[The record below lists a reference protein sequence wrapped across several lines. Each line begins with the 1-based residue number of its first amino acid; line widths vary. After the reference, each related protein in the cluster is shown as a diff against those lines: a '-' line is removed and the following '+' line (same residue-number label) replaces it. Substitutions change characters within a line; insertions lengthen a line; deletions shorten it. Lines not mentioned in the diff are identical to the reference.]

1 MKVQLQSILLP
12 TDDVCTIPELYFHK
26 AEKRIDFDGY
36 FNLFYIEKRKAYTQI
51 EELSLDIFLKGY
63 DELLIMY
70 NQKELKRVKL
80 TADTV
85 MGYSFELPYLDYENG
100 VFWFALIENADV
112 AEKKATGYY
121 CGTIADNKFRPINI
135 GINICTFKR
144 EAYVAKTLR
153 KLSEKLINNT
163 ELNVAGHMQVF
174 VIDNGRTLKDYQE
187 AQKIK
192 AESTRI
198 HIIPNMNAGGS
209 GGFTRGM
216 IEILNRKEQDGFTH
230 VLMMDDDAIVEPD
243 TLVRLYGFLTTV
255 KDGWK
260 NITVGGALLR
270 EEYPYILFCAGEWW
284 ENGYIISN
292 PDYNLDL
299 RDRDQASCDYLTRCG
314 NEFNQYSGWWCCCY
328 SLNIVRDDNLPIPF
342 FIHHDDIEY
351 GIRNRNAGIVFL
363 NGINIWHRDVELGMP
378 GANTYYDVRN
388 TLIEMA
394 LQNVGGLAAVKCVCR
409 RFVGAILRYR
419 YQDAELVCRG
429 VKDYLK
435 GTAWLYAQK
444 PEELHK
450 EICSMAYKAIKLEE
464 LINLLPKREYDSVIN
479 QMEVIRKKM
488 QQCFW
493 GLKVAVTKVK
503 WRHLITFNGWVLPAI
518 EGIKVIQIED
528 SAFEA
533 FRRKRVVLYN
543 TSEEKVLLFERKYSQ
558 LIRVLMLFLK
568 ELWRLIQDYRC
579 VSEDYRCNN
588 GKNTNKAFWENFLG
602 LH

>member
-80 TADTV
+80 TADTE

-144 EAYVAKTLR
+144 EAYVVKTLR
-153 KLSEKLINNT
+153 KLSEKLIKNA
-163 ELNVAGHMQVF
+163 ELDVADHLQVF
-174 VIDNGRTLKDYQE
+174 VIDNGRTLNEFEEVRNIATAD
-187 AQKIK
+187 
-192 AESTRI
+192 SRL

-216 IEILNRKEQDGFTH
+216 IEILNKKEQDGFTH
-230 VLMMDDDAIVEPD
+230 VLMMDDDAVVEPD

-255 KDGWK
+255 KDKWK

-284 ENGYIISN
+284 ENGYTVPN
-292 PDYNLDL
+292 TDCNLDL
-299 RDRDQASCDYLTRCG
+299 RDRDQASCDYLTRSG
-314 NEFNQYSGWWCCCY
+314 NEYNQYSGWWCCCY

-351 GIRNRNAGIVFL
+351 GIRNRDAGIVFL
-363 NGINIWHRDVELGMP
+363 NGINIWHRDVEMGLP

-394 LQNVGGLAAVKCVCR
+394 LQKVERLLAVKYVCR
-409 RFVGAILRYR
+409 RFAGSLLRYR
-419 YQDAELVCRG
+419 YKDMELICRG
-429 VKDYLK
+429 VKDFLK
-435 GTAWLYAQK
+435 GLEWLYGQK

-450 EICSMAYKAIKLEE
+450 EICDMAYKVVPLEE
-464 LINLLPKREYDSVIN
+464 LLKRLPKEEGDSVMKQIR
-479 QMEVIRKKM
+479 VIQKETQKNPPFVSNKKS
-488 QQCFW
+488 F
-493 GLKVAVTKVK
+493 KVRLQHLIRLNGWMLPAVKWTKVVQMK
-503 WRHLITFNGWVLPAI
+503 
-518 EGIKVIQIED
+518 D
-528 SAFEA
+528 SAFIA
-533 FRRKRVVLYN
+533 FWKKRVVLYDVMGKKGVMF
-543 TSEEKVLLFERKYSQ
+543 EKKNGQLFQSFILFFLTMFR
-558 LIRVLMLFLK
+558 LM
-568 ELWRLIQDYRC
+568 RDYR
-579 VSEDYRCNN
+579 SISKDYRGNIW
-588 GKNTNKAFWENFLG
+588 TITSRMAWESFLG
-602 LH
+602 L